1 MSARPLALSHSE
13 LMMQHKNL
21 GVLPPPLPL
30 RQAQQRPGTGDNQE
44 DQLHAHKPKIIPR
57 PGRRGT
63 ERSAVSRASG
73 QVTQVFG
80 IHSQRVAQPTHVL
93 PAVHHAGSDGGV
105 RWRIPG
111 AVVLPGQ
118 FLLKDLVLVGA
129 SLWTLGDSLGA
140 AFARPG
146 AHGGG
151 ERR

>member
-1 MSARPLALSHSE
+1 MVTLPAEIDLANAAAARRA
-13 LMMQHKNL
+13 
-21 GVLPPPLPL
+21 
-30 RQAQQRPGTGDNQE
+30 
-44 DQLHAHKPKIIPR
+44 
-57 PGRRGT
+57 GRR
-63 ERSAVSRASG
+63 RVRR
-73 QVTQVFG
+73 
-80 IHSQRVAQPTHVL
+80 QRVAQPTHVL
-93 PAVHHAGSDGGV
+93 SAVHPAGSDGGI
-105 RWRIPG
+105 RSRIPG